1 MFTNLIESNS
11 HAREFK
17 RRGSFFLFTT
27 VTYFLLFAIAGLAS
41 IYAYDARL
49 EDQNTQEIVML
60 SPVDL
65 PAPQTA
71 PAEHNAAPPRASDNN
86 RNVSVRENPMA
97 SVNHPEIPPAMISAK
112 PNTNP
117 PVPDGRPWV
126 VGPGNSDPANIG
138 GPGSVGNGV
147 GPATGGGQ
155 VMAIEVG
162 TPPPPPQPFEK
173 PKPQIIHRSSVL
185 NGEAISLPKPPY
197 PAIAKLLRI
206 QGPVN
211 VQVLINETGKVIS
224 AKAVSGN
231 PSLVTAAQQAALQAR
246 FSPTMLGE
254 QPVKV
259 SGIITYNFVLQ

>member
-11 HAREFK
+11 HEREFK

-65 PAPQTA
+65 HAPAVASTHNATPPKGSTTRNDAPQ
-71 PAEHNAAPPRASDNN
+71 RAT
-86 RNVSVRENPMA
+86 RMA
-97 SVNHPEIPPAMISAK
+97 TVDTPQAVPDK
-112 PNTNP
+112 PSSEPNKNL
-117 PVPDGRPWV
+117 PVPRTGDYLVTGRDVDPIRLGGSGDGGAAVSNVNRTP
-126 VGPGNSDPANIG
+126 
-138 GPGSVGNGV
+138 
-147 GPATGGGQ
+147 
-155 VMAIEVG
+155 AIEVG
-162 TPPPPPQPFEK
+162 TPPPLPQPAEK
-173 PKPQIIHRSSVL
+173 PRPQIIHRTIVL

-197 PAIAKLLRI
+197 PAIAKQLRI

-211 VQVLINETGKVIS
+211 VQVVISETGKVIS
-224 AKAVSGN
+224 ARAVSGN
-231 PSLVTAAQQAALQAR
+231 AALVTAAQQAALQAR
-246 FSPTMLGE
+246 FSPTMLDE